1 MEETEQN
8 KSEQAT
14 PFKLNKARER
24 GAVARGLDLG
34 FLTALTAFVGYGWI
48 AGRGL
53 EDRIGLAARR
63 AIVAAPDVLAS
74 PNEILA
80 VSGALA
86 STVLQPLAVMALVIF
101 AVVLLFELIQTG
113 VVFSTQ
119 PLKPDFNRLNPGQNL
134 KRLFSIRLLVETVKN
149 VLKLV
154 VYGGIAYLA
163 IRHAAAASFPT
174 ITDARALAFAMT
186 SGAFRLLFLF
196 MAAAAAFAVVDQMIV
211 RRDFSKKM
219 RMSRRELRRE
229 VRDREGEPRM
239 KQRRKQLHAEFSK
252 LSQSLKNIRGA
263 DVLITN
269 PTHFAVALKYDNRT
283 MTAPTVVAQGANQF
297 ALRLRRLAFQH
308 GVVII
313 ENRELSRAL
322 YYKCPLNSEIPET
335 LYQPIADIYL
345 ALRKSRTA
353 HA

>member
-14 PFKLNKARER
+14 PFKLSKARER

-48 AGRGL
+48 AGAGL

-63 AIVAAPDVLAS
+63 AIVVAPNVLAS

-86 STVLQPLAVMALVIF
+86 SAVLQPLAVMAGVIF
-101 AVVLLFELIQTG
+101 AVVLLFELLQTG
-113 VVFSTQ
+113 IVFSTQ
-119 PLKPDFNRLNPGQNL
+119 PLKPDFTRLNPGQNL
-134 KRLFSIRLLVETVKN
+134 KRLFSIRLLIETAKN
-149 VLKLV
+149 VLKLA
-154 VYGGIAYLA
+154 VYGGIAYSA
-163 IRHAAAASFPT
+163 IRHAAVASFPT
-174 ITDARALAFAMT
+174 IVDAHSLAFSMT

-196 MAAAAAFAVVDQMIV
+196 MAAAAAFAVFDQLIV

-229 VRDREGEPRM
+229 ARDREGEPRM

-283 MTAPTVVAQGANQF
+283 MTAPSVVAHGTHQF
-297 ALRLRRLAFQH
+297 ALRLRRLAFQY

-313 ENRELSRAL
+313 ENRELARAL
-322 YYKCPLNSEIPET
+322 YYKCPLNSEVPEA
-335 LYQPIADIYL
+335 LYRPIADIYL
-345 ALRKSRTA
+345 ALRKNRTA